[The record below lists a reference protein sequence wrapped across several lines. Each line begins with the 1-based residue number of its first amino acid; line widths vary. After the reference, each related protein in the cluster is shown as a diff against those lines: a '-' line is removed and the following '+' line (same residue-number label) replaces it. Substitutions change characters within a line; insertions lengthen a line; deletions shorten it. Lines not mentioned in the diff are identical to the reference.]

1 MDIKREKFVI
11 DWNKSRAAINYDF
24 RDMTRLW
31 RITLVSTTDLHF
43 IYYFVVR
50 REDRVPAL
58 LEKLIEKSYEQYEMI
73 P

>member
-11 DWNKSRAAINYDF
+11 DWNKSEAATNYNL

-31 RITLVSTTDLHF
+31 RITLVSTTGLHF
-43 IYYFVVR
+43 TYYFIVR
-50 REDRVPAL
+50 NEREVPAL